1 MVNIGLI
8 DLVNKTRDPTEKRL
22 IVTMASLR
30 EMVERDEI
38 KVSYIRSKEM
48 PADVLTKKGPSG
60 SVLQSHLTSD

>member
-1 MVNIGLI
+1 
-8 DLVNKTRDPTEKRL
+8 
-22 IVTMASLR
+22 MASLR

-60 SVLQSHLTSD
+60 SVLQSHLTSV